1 MTRLTHKDI
10 NMISARLTDHDSYLR
25 SVTGR
30 SLLGIGA
37 VATGIDDVVFLKQVA
52 PAIPM
57 AVVPMRS
64 GLGIISGFADTV
76 TDVLIH
82 LGFAAKTTRHSD
94 VGGFVEAMQTGAR
107 VVLAADD
114 DCFAAFCY
122 HQGKVVDNS
131 IATANAFAA
140 GLDLMAGGLVEKRVL
155 ILGCGPVGRQTVK
168 ALLQRKARITVAD
181 RISEKAAGL
190 AEWAKAALGGTIQVA
205 RDIEAALMDH
215 DRIIDA
221 TNAADVIR
229 TRHITAST
237 LVSAPGMPCGVSPR
251 AMQKLGRRILH
262 DPLQIGVAAMACD
275 AVRIILAKGLP
286 GCHGAWT

>member
-82 LGFAAKTTRHSD
+82 LGFTARITRHSD
-94 VGGFVEAMQTGAR
+94 VAGFVEAMQMGAR

-122 HQGKVVDNS
+122 RQGKVVDNS

-181 RISEKAAGL
+181 RIYEKAAGL
-190 AEWAKAALGGTIQVA
+190 AEWAKAALDGTIQVA
-205 RDIEAALMDH
+205 RDIEAAIMDH

-229 TRHITAST
+229 THHITANT
-237 LVSAPGMPCGVSPR
+237 LVSAPGMPCGISPR

-286 GCHGAWT
+286 GCPGAWT